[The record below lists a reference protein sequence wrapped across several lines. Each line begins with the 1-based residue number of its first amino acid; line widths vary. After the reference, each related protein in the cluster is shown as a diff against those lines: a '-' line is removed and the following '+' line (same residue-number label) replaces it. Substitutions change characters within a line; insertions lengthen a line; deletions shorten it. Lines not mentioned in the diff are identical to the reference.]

1 MGVQFGPGEQPLLAQ
16 LGDDRSLSLRGREP
30 AEALGHIADDPP
42 VLADHTQLGQAMSE
56 PDLEVVGIVT
66 GRDLQRAGA
75 ELGLDVV
82 VGDDRQL
89 AADQRQDRGLADQ
102 PAVAWVVRIDR
113 DRDVGEHRLGP
124 DGCDRDRALARRERI
139 VDVVERVGHIV
150 AILDLEVRDRGP
162 GPRVPVDD
170 VPVSVDVALLIQGDK
185 HPQHSV
191 GVLLVEREALVLVV
205 AGGAEALELAD
216 DLAAV
221 LGTPLPDSP
230 LELLPPECLT
240 ARALGQQQ
248 VLDLL
253 LGGDPGVVGAD
264 DPLGALAEHP
274 VVADQRVHDRV
285 LERVPHV
292 QRAGHV
298 GRRDRDRVVLCGCAG
313 RLGVEQTRREPLL
326 DDPRLDLRR
335 VIAGA

>member
-1 MGVQFGPGEQPLLAQ
+1 M
-16 LGDDRSLSLRGREP
+16 
-30 AEALGHIADDPP
+30 
-42 VLADHTQLGQAMSE
+42 
-56 PDLEVVGIVT
+56 
-66 GRDLQRAGA
+66 
-75 ELGLDVV
+75 
-82 VGDDRQL
+82 
-89 AADQRQDRGLADQ
+89 
-102 PAVAWVVRIDR
+102 
-113 DRDVGEHRLGP
+113 
-124 DGCDRDRALARRERI
+124 
-139 VDVVERVGHIV
+139 
-150 AILDLEVRDRGP
+150 
-162 GPRVPVDD
+162 
-170 VPVSVDVALLIQGDK
+170 
-185 HPQHSV
+185 
-191 GVLLVEREALVLVV
+191 
-205 AGGAEALELAD
+205 
-216 DLAAV
+216 
-221 LGTPLPDSP
+221 
-230 LELLPPECLT
+230 CLT